1 MDKPKYQVDMTM
13 HDDGP
18 GGHHYTADSW
28 NEDNI
33 DEAKEKCQLIYND
46 FVAKHGL
53 DICGSDMTFSID
65 DVSESYGLPLWK
77 TYSYVCKEELEWI
90 KI

>member
-1 MDKPKYQVDMTM
+1 MDKPKYQVDVIWY
-13 HDDGP
+13 DDGP

-28 NEDNI
+28 NADTLE
-33 DEAKEKCQLIYND
+33 EAKGKCQSIYTD

-53 DICGSDMTFSID
+53 GICGSDLSFEID
-65 DVSESYGLPLWK
+65 DVSESYGLRLWK
-77 TYSYVCKEELEWI
+77 TYSYVCKEMLEWI